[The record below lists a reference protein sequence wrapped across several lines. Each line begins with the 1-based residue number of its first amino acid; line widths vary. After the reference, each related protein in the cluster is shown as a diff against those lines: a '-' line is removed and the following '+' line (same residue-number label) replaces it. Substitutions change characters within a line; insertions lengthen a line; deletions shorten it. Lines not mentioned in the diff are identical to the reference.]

1 MLIHAALLCL
11 TLAQS
16 SNKEPVEIPVVA
28 KYFLPPNRKPI
39 LALVQYRVK
48 VSGSGREVSVPFP
61 SNYSGQSV
69 VSIKVQTDPPDHL
82 NSWRLAPRSEG
93 LNCMIVAQVK
103 QMPGDFWLSY
113 TARVAVPGEEVI
125 RTQRKNFKDWLP
137 SSEEVRPS
145 ADCRLLA
152 RQFNSDKPSR
162 AEFVSRAVKRVAI
175 TPFVGSYR
183 GQSFERSL
191 EGRRMFKYRAC
202 LCAEVLRANGI
213 PARTLSY
220 FPTWGERLD
229 ALAWAV
235 EYENEDH
242 AWEMVEPTIGIV
254 HPARNSAVV
263 VDIPSVAEEES
274 AWNLPETSIKVIRSF
289 PFQSGPRLM
298 TAAHR
303 YSVELVK
310 KATEGK
316 ETWIDDALLEKIL
329 KKGPINLALYLD
341 GQPTI
346 PDPQ

>member
-1 MLIHAALLCL
+1 
-11 TLAQS
+11 
-16 SNKEPVEIPVVA
+16 
-28 KYFLPPNRKPI
+28 
-39 LALVQYRVK
+39 
-48 VSGSGREVSVPFP
+48 
-61 SNYSGQSV
+61 
-69 VSIKVQTDPPDHL
+69 
-82 NSWRLAPRSEG
+82 
-93 LNCMIVAQVK
+93 
-103 QMPGDFWLSY
+103 
-113 TARVAVPGEEVI
+113 
-125 RTQRKNFKDWLP
+125 
-137 SSEEVRPS
+137 
-145 ADCRLLA
+145 
-152 RQFNSDKPSR
+152 
-162 AEFVSRAVKRVAI
+162 
-175 TPFVGSYR
+175 
-183 GQSFERSL
+183 
-191 EGRRMFKYRAC
+191 MFKYRAC